1 MMKSS
6 FPKSETCERR
16 EKTFQKILKWQL
28 PQNLLRCL
36 NSWWQMLWDMHLLL
50 STVVLLT
57 VLNVRVDNLWGNIA
71 TKTLSDHHLSFYLP
85 NVMQY
90 IINVEMIFKTVLR
103 EQPLGTMQE
112 MSYSPKVEGVCQKEN
127 KVWHRKSG
135 PDPKK

>member
-28 PQNLLRCL
+28 PQNPLRFL
-36 NSWWQMLWDMHLLL
+36 NSWCQMLWDMHLLL

-85 NVMQY
+85 NVMQC
-90 IINVEMIFKTVLR
+90 IMNVEIIFWNSFARTAFRYHARNKLLSKGGRGLSKR
-103 EQPLGTMQE
+103 EQSVT
-112 MSYSPKVEGVCQKEN
+112 
-127 KVWHRKSG
+127 
-135 PDPKK
+135 